1 MNLIDE
7 FNEFRPIPEY
17 PTYPPYHSGL
27 YMEDYFYNWYYTNN
41 IESERILIPVSWTT
55 CYIDKKTNGLQ
66 EKLNALDKSKKY
78 FTICQ
83 YDDGI
88 KETLPP
94 DTIQF
99 NAGGNSGGIPIPLVC
114 SKIPNED
121 IERYKVDEKDILCSF
136 SGSLT
141 HPIRRSLYIHLK
153 DKPNCVIQLKN
164 WTPRVEEN
172 QYANYLAMASRSK
185 FLLCPRGYGLNSFRL
200 YEAFQL
206 GCVPV
211 IITDKP
217 FIPWED
223 ELNWNEFSIIS
234 NNLENLYFLLENICE
249 SNYNKM
255 LEVGQGLYEN
265 YFSLDGICK
274 QIRKKI

>member
-1 MNLIDE
+1 MLE
-7 FNEFRPIPEY
+7 TFEKYRPLPTY

-27 YMEDYFYNWYYTNN
+27 YLEDYFYKWYYENN
-41 IESERILIPVSWTT
+41 INTERILIPVSWTT
-55 CYIDKKTNGLQ
+55 CYIDKKIEGLQ
-66 EKLNALDKSKKY
+66 SQLHELDHSKKY

-88 KETLPP
+88 KENLPP

-114 SKIPNED
+114 SKIPAKD
-121 IERYKVDEKDILCSF
+121 IQKYKSNKKDILCSF

-141 HPIRRSLYIHLK
+141 HQIRSILCVCLK
-153 DKPNCVIQLKN
+153 GKPNCCIQVKN
-164 WTPRVEEN
+164 WSPSVDKNEYE
-172 QYANYLAMASRSK
+172 NYLSVATRSK

-211 IITDKP
+211 IITDKL
-217 FIPWED
+217 FLPWTD
-223 ELNWNEFSIIS
+223 ELNWEDFAIIS
-234 NNLENLYFLLENICE
+234 QDIKNLYFLLENISE
-249 SNYNKM
+249 ADYNSM
-255 LEVGQGLYEN
+255 LMVGRRLYED
-265 YFSLDGICK
+265 YFTLDGMCK
-274 QIRKKI
+274 QIYKRLI